1 MAMAEIG
8 PGVAGGSNRQALSD
22 EDKAGRDLFMSWAA
36 DAGCTFE
43 FDEIGNLFA
52 TRAGNDPDKPP
63 VLVGSHLDTQPTGGR
78 FDGVYGVLGG
88 LEVIESLNDMGV
100 TTAAPLQVAVWTNE
114 EGSRFQPS
122 MMGSAVWGGAL
133 PLEQALKHQDFDGK
147 TVGEEL
153 TRLGWDGDLP
163 ARPRSYTASFEL
175 HIEQGPILETDQIEI
190 GIVTAVQGFRWYTI
204 ELTGHPAHAGPTPM
218 EVRKDPARALGDILE
233 GVYAMAAENAPWARA
248 TFAQFRS
255 EPISPNTIPEKLTFS
270 LDMRNPDGDTLMA
283 MDAGMR
289 DIVAAAAERH
299 GTPAA
304 IHVDTDS
311 PPVKFHDDCIAAV
324 EESVQALGFSHKRMV
339 SGAGHDACYV
349 AAHAPTSMIFV
360 PCDEGLSHNE
370 AENIS
375 AEQAERGASVLLGAV
390 QRMAG

>member
-1 MAMAEIG
+1 MDMAEIG

-22 EDKAGRDLFMSWAA
+22 EDKAGRDLFMGWAA
-36 DAGCTFE
+36 EAGCTFE
-43 FDEIGNLFA
+43 FDQIGNLFA
-52 TRAGNDPDKPP
+52 TRPGSDPDKAP

-88 LEVIESLNDMGV
+88 LEVVERLNDLDI
-100 TTAAPLQVAVWTNE
+100 TTAAPIQVAVWTNE

-153 TRLGWDGDLP
+153 KRLGWDGELP
-163 ARPRSYTASFEL
+163 ARPRDYTAAFEL
-175 HIEQGPILETDQIEI
+175 HIEQGPILEADAIEI

-204 ELTGHPAHAGPTPM
+204 ELGGHPAHAGPTPM
-218 EVRKDPARALGDILE
+218 EVRKDPARALGDILA
-233 GVYAMAAENAPWARA
+233 GVYALAAENAPWARA

-255 EPISPNTIPEKLTFS
+255 QPISPNTIPESITFS
-270 LDMRNPDGDTLMA
+270 LDMRNPDGDTLLA
-283 MDAGMR
+283 MDAAMR
-289 DIVAAAAERH
+289 DIVASSTDAH
-299 GTPAA
+299 GVTAA

-324 EESVQALGFSHKRMV
+324 ESSVQDLGFSHTRMV
-339 SGAGHDACYV
+339 SGAGHDACYA
-349 AAHAPTSMIFV
+349 AAHVPTSMIFV

-375 AEQAERGASVLLGAV
+375 IDQAERGASVLFGAV